1 MKLIDPSFEIIKQE
15 IPVAKLDK
23 DKYFI
28 IGELIKSAKKQIELA
43 GRVCYKSEDKI
54 TEDSYKQFF
63 KTIRDKDHLSVF
75 EHGTLYFRI
84 VLGSPLY
91 DDHYLWKA
99 NVIQFFK
106 RNPYS
111 RVVEVKENVTIE
123 DGVNIDVQSFYI
135 TTNYRVIEENFNKKK
150 VKVNSLMDEISEDAL
165 FDYLCIPTE
174 RHQKRISVRFI
185 CSRGISHEL
194 VRHRVFSFAQESQR
208 YCNYSKGKYGMEVTF
223 IKPQY
228 FNDIPRFEE
237 SLIQSENNYFYLM
250 GIGAL
255 PQEAREVLPNATK
268 TEVIMTGY
276 IDDWKEFF
284 KLRTS
289 KRAHPEMRRLI
300 IPLQKEFEKYV

>member
-1 MKLIDPSFEIIKQE
+1 MKLIDPSFEIIEQE
-15 IPVAKLDK
+15 SPIMKPDK
-23 DKYFI
+23 DRNFI
-28 IGELIKSAKKQIELA
+28 IGELIEKAKKQIELA
-43 GRVCYKSEDKI
+43 GRICYKSEDKI

-150 VKVNSLMDEISEDAL
+150 VKTNSLMDEISEDTL

-194 VRHRVFSFAQESQR
+194 VRHKNLCRLV
-208 YCNYSKGKYGMEVTF
+208 
-223 IKPQY
+223 
-228 FNDIPRFEE
+228 
-237 SLIQSENNYFYLM
+237 
-250 GIGAL
+250 
-255 PQEAREVLPNATK
+255 
-268 TEVIMTGY
+268 VILG
-276 IDDWKEFF
+276 
-284 KLRTS
+284 
-289 KRAHPEMRRLI
+289 
-300 IPLQKEFEKYV
+300 Q